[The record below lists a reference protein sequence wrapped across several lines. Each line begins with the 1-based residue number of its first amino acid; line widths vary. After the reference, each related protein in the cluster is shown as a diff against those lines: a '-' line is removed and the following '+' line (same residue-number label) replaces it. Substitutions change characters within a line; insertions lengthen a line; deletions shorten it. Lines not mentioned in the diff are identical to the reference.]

1 MSLENQDELM
11 RQCVDYYYNR
21 ELSQAEIAKR
31 LFISRSS
38 VCRLLKM
45 AKEKKIV
52 RVSINE
58 KIIARCPV
66 LEKTFMNLFG
76 LENAIITFDS
86 EDTER
91 TGQVS
96 KATAQYL
103 DSLLHD
109 GTVIAISR
117 GNTLRNVVKAL
128 KGDRKAKISVVQLV
142 GLMNN
147 PEKNDDEME
156 LAKIFADAYG
166 GSYYNLYSPF
176 MIEDKK
182 IREIFNQYAAVGK
195 TLEMVEKADVVLIS
209 IGSYSA
215 DDKHIISNSYLSET
229 ERRELVDKGAIGLIC
244 GNYYDVNGN
253 IIETSLDD
261 NVIGLEFNK
270 IINKNVIGVAY
281 GKEKALP
288 VLGALRGHFLKT
300 LVIDQMTALNILIE
314 NGVTIDF

>member
-66 LEKTFMNLFG
+66 LEKTFTNLFG

-156 LAKIFADAYG
+156 LAKFFADAYG

-195 TLEMVEKADVVLIS
+195 TLEMAEKADVVLTS

-215 DDKHIISNSYLSET
+215 DDKHIIYNSYLSET

-270 IINKNVIGVAY
+270 IISKNVIGVAY